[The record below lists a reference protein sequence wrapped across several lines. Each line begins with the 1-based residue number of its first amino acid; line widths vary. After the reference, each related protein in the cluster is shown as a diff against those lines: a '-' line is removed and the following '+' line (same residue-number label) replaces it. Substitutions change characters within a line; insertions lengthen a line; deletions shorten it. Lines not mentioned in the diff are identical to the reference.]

1 MYINKLTKLGKVGS
15 LRVIA
20 LQEGPVHWA
29 MTKERL
35 IKKYANRRLYDASI
49 SKHVTLEDI
58 RDLIVRGEKIRV
70 VEDKTGEDITRLILL
85 QVIAEQEQFGK
96 PILTTQLLES
106 IIRYYGGP
114 MQEFMAGYLEQS
126 VAAFMRQQEN
136 VQQQIS
142 NMLTSAPPPVNAMA
156 EFTRQNLEMWNRM
169 QEGMLAMLVP
179 PANPAVPP
187 TPMEKAGLTKPPP
200 PRQSKGTLTFKGER
214 PL

>member
-1 MYINKLTKLGKVGS
+1 MS
-15 LRVIA
+15 
-20 LQEGPVHWA
+20 
-29 MTKERL
+29 KERL

-58 RDLIVRGEKIRV
+58 RDLIVRGEKIKV

-114 MQEFMAGYLEQS
+114 MQDFMAGYLEQS
-126 VAAFMRQQEN
+126 VAAFMKQQEN

-142 NMLTSAPPPVNAMA
+142 QMLTNAPPPMNTMA
-156 EFTRQNLEMWNRM
+156 ELTRQNMEMWSRM
-169 QEGMLAMLVP
+169 QEGMLQMLVP
-179 PANPAVPP
+179 ARKPRSGAESDEPVGPDGTNP
-187 TPMEKAGLTKPPP
+187 
-200 PRQSKGTLTFKGER
+200 
-214 PL
+214 

>member
-1 MYINKLTKLGKVGS
+1 
-15 LRVIA
+15 
-20 LQEGPVHWA
+20 
-29 MTKERL
+29 MTTERL

-114 MQEFMAGYLEQS
+114 MQDFMGRYLEQS
-126 VAAFMRQQEN
+126 VAAFMRQQES

-142 NMLTSAPPPVNAMA
+142 QMLNSAPPPMNAMA
-156 EFTRQNLEMWNRM
+156 ELTRQNMEMWNRM
-169 QEGMLAMLVP
+169 QEGMLAMLVSP
-179 PANPAVPP
+179 RKANPAEAADSSREPDDVAPG
-187 TPMEKAGLTKPPP
+187 AAPPP
-200 PRQSKGTLTFKGER
+200 QR
-214 PL
+214 

>member
-1 MYINKLTKLGKVGS
+1 MIRYT
-15 LRVIA
+15 
-20 LQEGPVHWA
+20 PA
-29 MTKERL
+29 MSKERL

-70 VEDKTGEDITRLILL
+70 VEDKSGEDITRLILF

-142 NMLTSAPPPVNAMA
+142 SMLTSAPPPVNAMA

-169 QEGMLAMLVP
+169 QEGVLAMLVP
-179 PANPAVPP
+179 ARKPQSPADPEEN
-187 TPMEKAGLTKPPP
+187 AG
-200 PRQSKGTLTFKGER
+200 S
-214 PL
+214 

>member
-1 MYINKLTKLGKVGS
+1 
-15 LRVIA
+15 
-20 LQEGPVHWA
+20 

-35 IKKYANRRLYDASI
+35 IKKYANRRLCDASI

-96 PILTTQLLES
+96 PILTTHLLES

-114 MQEFMAGYLEQS
+114 MQDFMARYLEQS
-126 VAAFMRQQEN
+126 VAAFMRQQES

-142 NMLTSAPPPVNAMA
+142 QMLTSAPPPMNAIA
-156 EFTRQNLEMWNRM
+156 ELTRQNMELWNRM
-169 QEGMLAMLVP
+169 QEGMLSMLVTPRKARP
-179 PANPAVPP
+179 PGEPDGAEA
-187 TPMEKAGLTKPPP
+187 TTEKSGKAG
-200 PRQSKGTLTFKGER
+200 KGDATL
-214 PL
+214 

>member
-1 MYINKLTKLGKVGS
+1 MIRYT
-15 LRVIA
+15 
-20 LQEGPVHWA
+20 PA

-58 RDLIVRGEKIRV
+58 RDLIVKGEKIRV

-114 MQEFMAGYLEQS
+114 MQDFMARYLEQS
-126 VAAFMRQQEN
+126 VGAFMRQQDN
-136 VQQQIS
+136 VQQQVS
-142 NMLTSAPPPVNAMA
+142 QMLQAAPPPINAMA
-156 EFTRQNLEMWNRM
+156 ELTRQNMEMWNRM
-169 QEGMLAMLVP
+169 QESMLAMMV
-179 PANPAVPP
+179 A
-187 TPMEKAGLTKPPP
+187 
-200 PRQSKGTLTFKGER
+200 PRQAGSPGGPDATSEPGEASPGAAPR
-214 PL
+214 

>member
-1 MYINKLTKLGKVGS
+1 MS
-15 LRVIA
+15 
-20 LQEGPVHWA
+20 
-29 MTKERL
+29 KERL

-96 PILTTQLLES
+96 PILSTLLLES

-114 MQEFMAGYLEQS
+114 MQDFMAGYLDQS

-142 NMLTSAPPPVNAMA
+142 QMLTSAPPPMNAMA
-156 EFTRQNLEMWNRM
+156 ELTRQNIEMWNRM
-169 QEGMLAMLVP
+169 QEGMLAFMGAPRP
-179 PANPAVPP
+179 PSTSGEPKEATDPAEVA
-187 TPMEKAGLTKPPP
+187 TGTKS
-200 PRQSKGTLTFKGER
+200 RTNSL
-214 PL
+214 

>member
-1 MYINKLTKLGKVGS
+1 MS
-15 LRVIA
+15 
-20 LQEGPVHWA
+20 
-29 MTKERL
+29 KERL

-85 QVIAEQEQFGK
+85 QVISEQEQFGK

-114 MQEFMAGYLEQS
+114 MQDFMAGYLEQS

-142 NMLTSAPPPVNAMA
+142 QMLSKSPPPMNAMA
-156 EFTRQNLEMWNRM
+156 ELTRQNLEMWNRM
-169 QEGMLAMLVP
+169 QEGMLAMMVP
-179 PANPAVPP
+179 PRKKRGADEPDEQPGADDPSDETSV
-187 TPMEKAGLTKPPP
+187 A
-200 PRQSKGTLTFKGER
+200 
-214 PL
+214 

>member
-1 MYINKLTKLGKVGS
+1 MS
-15 LRVIA
+15 
-20 LQEGPVHWA
+20 
-29 MTKERL
+29 KERL

-58 RDLIVRGEKIRV
+58 RDLIVRGEKIKV

-114 MQEFMAGYLEQS
+114 MQDFMAGYLEQS
-126 VAAFMRQQEN
+126 VAAFMKQQEN

-142 NMLTSAPPPVNAMA
+142 QMLTNAPPPMNTMA
-156 EFTRQNLEMWNRM
+156 ELTRQNMEMWTRM
-169 QEGMLAMLVP
+169 QEGMLQMLVP
-179 PANPAVPP
+179 ARKPRGGTEPDEPADSDGSEGSDPFSD
-187 TPMEKAGLTKPPP
+187 KLSQRK
-200 PRQSKGTLTFKGER
+200 
-214 PL
+214 